1 MAKEIRFWETAL
13 RDGQQCLWAT
23 RMTTAMIEP
32 IARTMGAAGYWNIGA
47 MGGAAFE
54 SCVYYHGEDPFER
67 MRMIAAAAP
76 NSNRS
81 VYIRSLGLL
90 GWDTF
95 NDEVFDF
102 SCRVMSD
109 CGITLINTFDALND
123 TRNME
128 TSIRATKDAGLHS
141 VGSLI
146 FVESPVHTDE
156 MYVQQARELAAAGAD
171 GVQMKDS
178 SSLLTTDRF
187 RQLIPKL
194 IKICHDTGV
203 DFHFHTHCATGLGP
217 LHALEAVDMG
227 TDVIHTAI
235 SPLANGGSQPATEQI
250 GRELERMDYEVG
262 LDFDKLDAVARH
274 FTDVAIKHS
283 KPLGKPAAYDPDLM
297 RHQMPGGMLTNL
309 KAHMTEVGQG
319 DRLDEVLDEI
329 VHMREE
335 LGYPAI
341 ASPLSQYIAVQALLN
356 LVDGERY
363 KTVQTEIRK
372 LALGWYGRTPGPVDP
387 NLIDRI
393 GGGEEPI
400 TERPGALLPPI
411 LDKTR
416 AALGSSA
423 TEEEVYLALHFKP
436 KLLQQWEV
444 AKRVRPGRSLLGTP
458 VATLVRELAERPHIT
473 YAFIQKGET
482 RVTHMA

>member
-1 MAKEIRFWETAL
+1 MAKEIRFWETVL
-13 RDGQQCLWAT
+13 RDGQQSLWAT
-23 RMTTAMIEP
+23 RMTTAMIAP
-32 IARTMGAAGYWNIGA
+32 IAKTMGEAGYWNIGA

-54 SCVYYHGEDPFER
+54 SCVYYHAENPFER
-67 MRMIAAAAP
+67 VRMIAAAAP
-76 NSNRS
+76 NSHRS

-102 SCRVMSD
+102 SCKVMSD

-128 TSIRATKDAGLHS
+128 TSIRATKKAGLHA

-146 FVESPVHTDE
+146 FVESPAHTDE
-156 MYVQQARELAAAGAD
+156 TYVRQTEELVAAGAD
-171 GVQMKDS
+171 GVQVKDS
-178 SSLLTTDRF
+178 SSLMTTDRF
-187 RQLIPKL
+187 RALIPKL
-194 IKICHDTGV
+194 IKVCHDAGV

-217 LHALEAVDMG
+217 MHALEAVEMG

-250 GRELERMDYEVG
+250 GREVAGMGYDVA
-262 LDFDKLDAVARH
+262 LDFMKLEEVATH
-274 FTDVAIKHS
+274 FTDVAVAHG
-283 KPLGKPAAYDPDLM
+283 KPLGKPAAYDPDLL

-309 KAHMTEVGQG
+309 KAHMAEVGQG
-319 DRLDEVLDEI
+319 GRLDEVLDEI
-329 VHMREE
+329 ALMREE

-393 GGGEEPI
+393 GDGEEPI
-400 TERPGALLPPI
+400 TERPGALLPPV
-411 LDKTR
+411 LDQTR
-416 AALGSSA
+416 AGLGPSA
-423 TEEEVYLALHFKP
+423 TDEDVYLALHFKP
-436 KLLQQWEV
+436 KLLQQWEE
-444 AKRVRPGRSLLGTP
+444 AKKVRPGRSMLGTP
-458 VATLVRELAERPHIT
+458 VATLVRELAQRPTIT

-482 RVTHMA
+482 RVTHVA